1 MEEVLNHIYSVV
13 LTLGISIVGF
23 FVKRSFDNLDKKAD
37 KEDCKKVV
45 DDIKALRSEMEQKSD
60 SNDLKT
66 VICDFKDIRREVE
79 LKSDCTDVQKLADD
93 LKSFRKEYATKE
105 ELKEIRSQMN
115 EVKASVEFLKENAVR
130 KSDFVRVT
138 ADITSKIDDLSSYL
152 RGKL

>member
-1 MEEVLNHIYSVV
+1 MEEIMNHIYSAL
-13 LTLGISIVGF
+13 LTIGVGVVGF
-23 FVKRSFDNLDKKAD
+23 FVKRSFDSLDKKAN
-37 KEDCKKVV
+37 KEDFTKISDEVKTLRQDVEQLPDRDDLHALMSDMKEIRHDVEHKCDCADAQKV
-45 DDIKALRSEMEQKSD
+45 
-60 SNDLKT
+60 
-66 VICDFKDIRREVE
+66 
-79 LKSDCTDVQKLADD
+79 ADD
-93 LKSFRKEYATKE
+93 LKGFRREFATKE

>member
-1 MEEVLNHIYSVV
+1 MEEILNPIYSTV
-13 LTLGISIVGF
+13 LTLGIGVVGF
-23 FVKRSFDNLDKKAD
+23 FVKRSFDSIDTKAGKDEVKKAV
-37 KEDCKKVV
+37 E
-45 DDIKALRSEMEQKSD
+45 DIKALREELEEKSPYG
-60 SNDLKT
+60 
-66 VICDFKDIRREVE
+66 EV
-79 LKSDCTDVQKLADD
+79 QRLADD
-93 LKSFRKEYATKE
+93 IKNFRREYATKE

>member
-1 MEEVLNHIYSVV
+1 MEEIMNHIYSAL
-13 LTLGISIVGF
+13 LTIGVGVVGF
-23 FVKRSFDNLDKKAD
+23 FVKRSFDSLDKKAD
-37 KEDCKKVV
+37 KEDFTKISDEVKTLRQDVEQLPDRDDLHALMSDMKEIRHDVEHKCDCADAQKV
-45 DDIKALRSEMEQKSD
+45 
-60 SNDLKT
+60 
-66 VICDFKDIRREVE
+66 
-79 LKSDCTDVQKLADD
+79 ADD
-93 LKSFRKEYATKE
+93 LKGFRREFATKE

>member
-1 MEEVLNHIYSVV
+1 MEEILNRIYSTV
-13 LTLGISIVGF
+13 LTLGIGVVGF
-23 FVKRSFDNLDKKAD
+23 FVKRSFDSIDTKAGKDDVKKAV
-37 KEDCKKVV
+37 E
-45 DDIKALRSEMEQKSD
+45 DIKALREELEEKSP
-60 SNDLKT
+60 SG
-66 VICDFKDIRREVE
+66 EV
-79 LKSDCTDVQKLADD
+79 QRLADD
-93 LKSFRKEYATKE
+93 IKNFRREYATKE